1 MAELPAPTDLGWDA
15 LRAAGDEVP
24 WAALEQVADAL
35 AETPALWPP
44 LEALYRDR
52 LEASYDVQETYAY
65 LYVCAIAALAAPRL
79 PPDLREN
86 VGRFL
91 TAELRTAALNGDDI
105 LCDVL
110 ENAAACLGPAVL
122 PTVLDRLEE
131 QWGETGGGWFYLW
144 GLVRLVAGSEDAAL
158 RQRAAD
164 LACRALR
171 DACDGTLSAS
181 DVWMATEAVVDLRCE
196 AARPL
201 LRRLLQ
207 EEGRRPEAW
216 LGYGDIAEALAF
228 LGTDPPRR
236 HDEWEE
242 PVRTWFEAHWRSLR
256 RWYERER
263 RAAAGPAGPAPPG
276 GSPEGAPAEETDA
289 DDRAADFEKNHEERR
304 RRGAA
309 LAAEFAADLP
319 PDLAHLAAA
328 QAAFIARWFL
338 QALNQWHFAAPEE
351 LEAETLREMLISSLP
366 RTLPVKAEVLPDVP
380 PLVRALLEWLHGKGA
395 VADLGPL
402 LRTAEGATPRFLAN
416 AADPILWCRQKRRD
430 MAALGRGE
438 PVRDL
443 GFATFADVLWDMALA
458 GAGADPLGLGADNDR
473 IEGGDL
479 LEGDDL
485 LPGDDPGPGGA
496 ETILRQNQKVGR
508 NDPCPCGSGKKYKK
522 CCMRKT

>member
-1 MAELPAPTDLGWDA
+1 MAEPPAPTDPRWDA
-15 LRAAGDEVP
+15 LKAAGDEVP

-44 LEALYRDR
+44 LEALYRDS
-52 LEASYDVQETYAY
+52 LETSYGVQGTYAY

-91 TAELRTAALNGDDI
+91 TAELRTAAHNGDDI

-110 ENAAACLGPAVL
+110 ENAAGSLGPAVL

-131 QWGETGGGWFYLW
+131 EWGETEGGWFHLW
-144 GLVRLVAGSEDAAL
+144 GLVRLVAGAEDAAL
-158 RQRAAD
+158 RQRVAD

-171 DACDGTLSAS
+171 DACDGPLSAP
-181 DVWMATEAVVDLRCE
+181 DVWMAAEAVADLRCE

-201 LRRLLQ
+201 LRQLLQ
-207 EEGRRPEAW
+207 KGGRRPAAW

-242 PVRTWFEAHWRSLR
+242 PVRTWFEAHWQPLR
-256 RWYERER
+256 RWYQQERG
-263 RAAAGPAGPAPPG
+263 AAAAEAGPAPPG
-276 GSPEGAPAEETDA
+276 RSPEGPPAAEADA
-289 DDRAADFEKNHEERR
+289 GDRAADFEQNQEERR

-319 PDLAHLAAA
+319 PELAHLGAA

-338 QALNQWHFAAPEE
+338 QALNQWHSAAPEE
-351 LEAETLREMLISSLP
+351 LQAETLREMLISNLP

-380 PLVRALLEWLHGKGA
+380 PLVRAFLEWLHGKGV

-402 LRTAEGATPRFLAN
+402 LRTAEGATQRFLAN
-416 AADPILWCRQKRRD
+416 AADPLLWSCLKKRD
-430 MAALGRGE
+430 MAALVCGE

-443 GFATFADVLWDMALA
+443 GLADLSDVLRDLALA
-458 GAGADPLGLGADNDR
+458 GAGPGPLDLGAADDR
-473 IEGGDL
+473 IQGDDF

-485 LPGDDPGPGGA
+485 GAGPLESIVRPGH
-496 ETILRQNQKVGR
+496 EVGR

-522 CCMRKT
+522 CCMRKA